1 MTTASIMWRWSAE
14 DRAMRPLTNRPLDF
28 EDGCTYRL
36 TPEEDRNWQRHKAYF
51 AQLRDLWHNLPEG
64 ASTELWA
71 QSPEHL
77 RKWALIS
84 TGHNTTTVHD
94 CASKAEAQRTAR
106 IIRAEADE
114 FTVVIARGNQVVVYR
129 AKSQDARMK
138 KDDFD
143 QSADDVLRFIG
154 ELIGVEAA

>member
-1 MTTASIMWRWSAE
+1 MTLDAIMWRWSAE
-14 DRAMRPLTNRPLDF
+14 ERALRPLTNRPLEL
-28 EDGCTYRL
+28 EDGHTYRL
-36 TPEEDRNWQRHKAYF
+36 TPEEDRNWARHRAYF
-51 AQLRDLWHNLPEG
+51 ARLRDLWQTLPDS
-64 ASTELWA
+64 ASSELWA

-84 TGHNTTTVHD
+84 TGHNTCTVHD

-114 FTVVIARGNQVVVYR
+114 FTVVVARGNTVVVYR

-138 KDDFD
+138 KADFD
-143 QSADDVLRFIG
+143 QSADNVLRFIEDLLG
-154 ELIGVEAA
+154 AEAA